1 MIDVLS
7 SILYGVGVL
16 LAVFS
21 ISQELFSISY
31 LTMCATGIG
40 LLIISFVLKTKM
52 SLSYMKN
59 KVLGKDVKLGIGK
72 NVMNEIILL
81 YVLAYILIM
90 SSMAYAL
97 GRDAAISDRLGNG

>member
-1 MIDVLS
+1 
-7 SILYGVGVL
+7 
-16 LAVFS
+16 
-21 ISQELFSISY
+21 
-31 LTMCATGIG
+31 
-40 LLIISFVLKTKM
+40 M

-59 KVLGKDVKLGIGK
+59 NVLGKDVKLGIGK

-97 GRDAAISDRLGNG
+97 GRDAGISDRLGNG